1 MHRIFIVVVLAA
13 IVAGCGGAAVRPESA
28 SQSTQATATQ
38 SAEPAEVVAEASRK
52 KPKLSC
58 VQ

>member
-1 MHRIFIVVVLAA
+1 MHRIFIMVALAA
-13 IVAGCGGAAVRPESA
+13 IVAGCGGAAVRPDSA
-28 SQSTQATATQ
+28 PQSAQATASQ
-38 SAEPAEVVAEASRK
+38 SAEPAQAVAEASPR

>member
-1 MHRIFIVVVLAA
+1 MYRIVVLAALAA
-13 IVAGCGGAAVRPESA
+13 IVAGCGAAPARPDAGAANFAAA
-28 SQSTQATATQ
+28 SVPVD
-38 SAEPAEVVAEASRK
+38 PAETIAEKSPK